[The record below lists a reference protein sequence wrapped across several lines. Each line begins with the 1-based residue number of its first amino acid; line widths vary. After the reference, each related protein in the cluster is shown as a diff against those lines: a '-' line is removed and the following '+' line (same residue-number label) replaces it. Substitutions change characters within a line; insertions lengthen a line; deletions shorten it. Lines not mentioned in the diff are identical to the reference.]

1 MTFGLWS
8 AVPPTLPPSACADAL
23 PGRDAAGGNICRDQP
38 APSVATQAACCAA
51 CDASVN
57 CEVWRFD
64 PAPTAAQPCT
74 LLFGVSSTVAAKDPG
89 TVIGGSGVAPP
100 PAPPAGESS
109 TVWTALGYAADVY
122 LSPLAGELILCT
134 VTFRPN
140 RAHNWTCSP
149 SYIFGR
155 EGGSRRCAPSAYF
168 SLLSLGYAAG
178 LSLAFIAN
186 ALGWTIAGVRGQ
198 PALLYLVPCTLLPLV
213 LAAALR
219 GDLCTMWRGTHLAP
233 HAKAGGEGDGVHAE
247 GERAGGEMQ
256 ERTALADERDAEIG
270 ASDPRSE

>member
-134 VTFRPN
+134 VTFRANP
-140 RAHNWTCSP
+140 AHSLTRSP
-149 SYIFGR
+149 CHIFDGQQVSMR
-155 EGGSRRCAPSAYF
+155 
-168 SLLSLGYAAG
+168 LSLRRLARRQRPRRRRRAG
-178 LSLAFIAN
+178 
-186 ALGWTIAGVRGQ
+186 
-198 PALLYLVPCTLLPLV
+198 PAPPRSATTPLRRSTTSQGTRTC
-213 LAAALR
+213 LR
-219 GDLCTMWRGTHLAP
+219 STPLDSWRAT
-233 HAKAGGEGDGVHAE
+233 GDGS
-247 GERAGGEMQ
+247 
-256 ERTALADERDAEIG
+256 T
-270 ASDPRSE
+270 PPT

>member
-1 MTFGLWS
+1 MPGLQLTF
-8 AVPPTLPPSACADAL
+8 AL
-23 PGRDAAGGNICRDQP
+23 
-38 APSVATQAACCAA
+38 
-51 CDASVN
+51 
-57 CEVWRFD
+57 RFD
-64 PAPTAAQPCT
+64 YAEVAQPLHGGRCPLLPRRLSAALTAANR
-74 LLFGVSSTVAAKDPG
+74 AR
-89 TVIGGSGVAPP
+89 
-100 PAPPAGESS
+100 
-109 TVWTALGYAADVY
+109 
-122 LSPLAGELILCT
+122 GELILCT